1 MTAIEIILQ
10 SFEPAPE
17 MSVKTMLFTT
27 RQMINLVS
35 CIIEV
40 SEDEM
45 ADDLKSAGFKL
56 YLQED
61 DGEPV
66 GFKWMVLKKD

>member
-17 MSVKTMLFTT
+17 LSKNTKLYTT
-27 RQMINLVS
+27 RELIKMIS
-35 CIIEV
+35 GIIDV

-45 ADDLKSAGFKL
+45 ADDLKSAGFKVHL
-56 YLQED
+56 HTD

-66 GFKWMVLKKD
+66 GFRWMINKK